1 MITEQDLQEA
11 IAECEGQRKPGANT
25 CMMLAAFYTIKD
37 HLYPENMRSETY
49 QSAYPVY
56 MDMGNNTEN
65 TDNTVKYSSNSD
77 FGQAITGKNSDEMWG
92 IIDELMDALIAINP
106 RLYDSVMRKIKY

>member
-25 CMMLAAFYTIKD
+25 CMKLAAFYAIKD
-37 HLYPENMRSETY
+37 HLYPERVRAETY

-56 MDMGNNTEN
+56 MDMGKD
-65 TDNTVKYSSNSD
+65 TDDTVKYSSKSD
-77 FGQAITGKNSDEMWG
+77 FGQAITGRNSDEMWG

-106 RLYDSVMRKIKY
+106 RLYDSVLRKIKY